1 MSGRRGAE
9 TAIELARAV
18 RAELTVLFV
27 AGPREPETQRRRSL
41 LSREEQAAL
50 KEIAEIAE
58 RRDQMVRFRSRTSG
72 ERSEEIVQEA
82 ESAAA
87 TLVVLGVSLRPSEA
101 MLFGETANRLL
112 EESESSLLFVA
123 S

>member
-1 MSGRRGAE
+1 
-9 TAIELARAV
+9 
-18 RAELTVLFV
+18 
-27 AGPREPETQRRRSL
+27 
-41 LSREEQAAL
+41 LSRDEQAAL

-58 RRDQMVRFRSRTSG
+58 RRDQMARFRSRTSG

-87 TLVVLGVSLRPSEA
+87 TLIVMGVPLRPSEA